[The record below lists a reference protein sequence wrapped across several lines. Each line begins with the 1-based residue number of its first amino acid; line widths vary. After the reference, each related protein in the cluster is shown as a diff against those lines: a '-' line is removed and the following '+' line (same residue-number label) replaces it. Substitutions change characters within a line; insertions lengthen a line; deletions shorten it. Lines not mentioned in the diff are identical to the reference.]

1 MPCVSDTM
9 GTRWLQMHS
18 QSKMTRGNK
27 KLISNTLNNVLYSFP
42 KLPEVLTSV
51 QFFSPHDHLGIDGP
65 NMTDFCD

>member
-1 MPCVSDTM
+1 MFCLYFNRIAD
-9 GTRWLQMHS
+9 LQREYLWTITVKPGKKA
-18 QSKMTRGNK
+18 SK
-27 KLISNTLNNVLYSFP
+27 NTLNKDLYSFP